1 MTAHPHYNLRVVM
14 PRLPT
19 ATKKDTLIETR
30 QRLLDTAAAE
40 FANNGFASA
49 NINHI
54 STLAG
59 YAKGTIYNYFPSKR
73 SLMLALIDE
82 IGAKHTN
89 FILTQVMA
97 ENDPVERLRQFFRA
111 GFAFVEQHPL
121 EARIAIGVVYGHDE
135 EFKRRIY
142 QTYEGLFSLIIQD
155 IVESGITHGDFKPI
169 DSDTTAAMLM
179 SLYLGS
185 CSQLDSEGKIF
196 FDPNQVTAFALEG
209 LQLRGQGVEV

>member
-1 MTAHPHYNLRVVM
+1 MM

-19 ATKKDTLIETR
+19 ATKEDTLIETR
-30 QRLLDTAAAE
+30 QRLLETAAAE
-40 FANNGFASA
+40 FASNGFASA

-89 FILTQVMA
+89 FIVTQVMSA
-97 ENDPVERLRQFFRA
+97 DDPVQRVRQFFHA
-111 GFAFVEQHPL
+111 GFAFVEQNPL
-121 EARIAIGVVYGHDE
+121 QARIAISIVYGHDE
-135 EFKRRIY
+135 EFKQRIY
-142 QTYEGLFSLIIQD
+142 QTYERLFNLIIQD
-155 IVESGITHGDFKPI
+155 IVESGITHGDFKTI
-169 DSDTTAAMLM
+169 DSSATAGMLM

-185 CSQLDSEGKIF
+185 CSQLDSDGKIF
-196 FDPNQVTAFALEG
+196 FDPGQVAAFALEG
-209 LQLRGQGVEV
+209 LQLRG

>member
-1 MTAHPHYNLRVVM
+1 M

-19 ATKKDTLIETR
+19 ATKEDILIETR
-30 QRLLDTAAAE
+30 QRLLETAAAE
-40 FANNGFASA
+40 FASNGFTSA

-82 IGAKHTN
+82 IGTNHTD
-89 FILTQVMA
+89 FILAQVMSVD
-97 ENDPVERLRQFFRA
+97 DPVERVRQFFRA
-111 GFAFVEQHPL
+111 GFAFVAQHPL
-121 EARIAIGVVYGHDE
+121 QARIAISVVYGHDE

-142 QTYEGLFSLIIQD
+142 QTYEGLFNLIIQE
-155 IVESGITHGDFKPI
+155 IVEAGITHGDFKPI
-169 DSDTTAAMLM
+169 DSDATAGMLM

-196 FDPNQVTAFALEG
+196 FDPDQVAAFALEG
-209 LQLRGQGVEV
+209 LRLQS

>member
-1 MTAHPHYNLRVVM
+1 M

-19 ATKKDTLIETR
+19 ATKYNILEETR
-30 QRLLDTAAAE
+30 QRLLETATAE
-40 FANNGFASA
+40 FASNGFTSA

-82 IGAKHTN
+82 IGAKHTD
-89 FILTQVMA
+89 FIVAQVMS
-97 ENDPVERLRQFFRA
+97 EDDPLLRMRQFFRA
-111 GFAFVEQHPL
+111 GFEFVEQHPL
-121 EARIAIGVVYGHDE
+121 QARIAISVVYGHDE

-142 QTYEGLFSLIIQD
+142 KTYEILFNLIIED
-155 IVESGITHGDFKPI
+155 IVVSGIAHGDFKPI
-169 DSDTTAAMLM
+169 DSDTTAGMLM

-185 CSQLDSEGKIF
+185 CSQLDSDGKIF
-196 FDPNQVTAFALEG
+196 FDADQVAAFALEG
-209 LQLRGQGVEV
+209 LQHRS